1 MVLRQKRLSDADA
14 MQDIFN
20 TVNQRI
26 LRGSL
31 FYMSQIWDS
40 TQKCFNKVNRL
51 TEETQIKDK
60 VSPPDGQKGKKL

>member
-14 MQDIFN
+14 TQDIFN

-31 FYMSQIWDS
+31 FYMSQIWDG
-40 TQKCFNKVNRL
+40 TQKCLNKVNG
-51 TEETQIKDK
+51 TQKCLNKDK
-60 VSPPDGQKGKKL
+60 VSPPDGQKGMKP

>member
-14 MQDIFN
+14 TQDIFN

-26 LRGSL
+26 LWGSL
-31 FYMSQIWDS
+31 FYMSISDG
-40 TQKCFNKVNRL
+40 TQKCLNKVNRL
-51 TEETQIKDK
+51 TEETLIKDK